1 MSSWEG
7 IESQLGET
15 SGKSLR
21 EEHEEGIENSSEI
34 MAVWYVKYLMPGV
47 LD

>member
-1 MSSWEG
+1 M
-7 IESQLGET
+7 ESQLGEA

-21 EEHEEGIENSSEI
+21 EEHEEGIEISSEI
-34 MAVWYVKYLMPGV
+34 MAVWDWNNLMPGV